1 MKESFINGLVVKKL
15 KKFCKYIEWILIG
28 GRIGIIIIIIIE
40 LLLRNGIYI
49 YFLKVLF
56 GGEGIRLD

>member
-28 GRIGIIIIIIIE
+28 GRIGIIIIE